1 MLRAGFYQ
9 PVMLEIQEAVI
20 MSDPD
25 YLPVM
30 ENLLAAVEELREQI
44 AQMQG
49 MFADQDG
56 SIQSAIDNA
65 QAAEKDART
74 ILGQHSIPKSD

>member
-1 MLRAGFYQ
+1 
-9 PVMLEIQEAVI
+9 

-65 QAAEKDART
+65 LAAEKDART

>member
-1 MLRAGFYQ
+1 
-9 PVMLEIQEAVI
+9 

-65 QAAEKDART
+65 LAAEKDIRP

>member
-1 MLRAGFYQ
+1 
-9 PVMLEIQEAVI
+9 

-30 ENLLAAVEELREQI
+30 ENLLSAMEELREQI
-44 AQMQG
+44 AQMQW

-65 QAAEKDART
+65 LVAEKDART